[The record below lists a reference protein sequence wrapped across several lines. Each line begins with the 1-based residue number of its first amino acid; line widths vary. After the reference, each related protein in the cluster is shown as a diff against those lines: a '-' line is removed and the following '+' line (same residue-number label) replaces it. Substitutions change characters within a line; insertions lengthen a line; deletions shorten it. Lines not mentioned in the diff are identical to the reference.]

1 MKLVL
6 EGGGVRATYG
16 AGVLHG
22 LLEEGVEASAV
33 IGSSSGSINAA
44 FYAARQTQTLLELWT
59 EHVPTG
65 GFISWRR
72 LFTPGGRPGLDVDGM
87 LDEVIAKRGLLD
99 VERATGGPTALY
111 VTATDVDRRECVVA
125 RPTPAD
131 VFEWLRASLAIP
143 VGYNRVVTVGGRRCV
158 DGGVAAPVP
167 FDVPELEA
175 HEGPTV
181 VVLTRTVETKKP
193 PPALWARWWIRVFV
207 PEAARRASLE
217 QHELHNAT
225 MVRLSAARGGGEVIV
240 IDPPQEMALSRLTRD
255 QAKVRA
261 GAEVGLRVGR
271 ELARRLRSG

>member
-22 LLEEGVEASAV
+22 LLEEGFEADAV

-44 FYAARQTQTLLELWT
+44 FYAARQTRTLLELWT
-59 EHVPTG
+59 EYVPG
-65 GFISWRR
+65 DRFISWRR

-87 LDEVIAKRGLLD
+87 LDEVIAAGGLLD
-99 VERATGGPTALY
+99 VERATGGSTALY
-111 VTATDVDRRECVVA
+111 VTATDVDRREQVVA

-131 VFEWLRASLAIP
+131 LFEWLRASLAIP
-143 VGYNRVVTVGGRRCV
+143 VGYNRVVEVSGRRCV

-167 FDVPELEA
+167 FDVPELQE
-175 HEGPTV
+175 HGGPTV
-181 VVLTRTVETKKP
+181 VILTRAVETKKP
-193 PPALWARWWIRVFV
+193 PPALWARLWIRAFV
-207 PEAARRASLE
+207 PQAARRASLE

-225 MVRLSAARGGGEVIV
+225 MTRLAAARGDGDVIV
-240 IDPPQEMALSRLTRD
+240 VDPPPDMLLSRLTRD
-255 QAKVRA
+255 PKKVRE

-271 ELARRLRSG
+271 ELARKLRAR